1 MGTLVASGMGI
12 AVGWSNVAV
21 GDAGRSVGSCEGVGA
36 LSGGGS
42 VDWGADVGEP
52 AGVTGAS
59 AAQDTTNKEPSAR
72 SPAKTPAKTYTLPTA
87 VFPTT
92 ITPPTVSIRFRGP
105 PGSPSLSDRH
115 AFCSCDG
122 SSGIIT
128 IVIRKRVFRR

>member
-1 MGTLVASGMGI
+1 M
-12 AVGWSNVAV
+12 
-21 GDAGRSVGSCEGVGA
+21 GSCEGVGA

-59 AAQDTTNKEPSAR
+59 TAQDTTNKEPSAR
-72 SPAKTPAKTYTLPTA
+72 SPAKTHAKTYTFPTA
-87 VFPTT
+87 IFLTT
-92 ITPPTVSIRFRGP
+92 ITPLTVSIRFRGP
-105 PGSPSLSDRH
+105 PGLPSLSDRH

-128 IVIRKRVFRR
+128 IVVPKEGLQPVAPGVPGVTRTPR